1 MLLIYPYYIWREK
14 ISETNDT
21 QQMFIQFM
29 LTKHE
34 NAVLVGDKQVEAVSC
49 WHCLSKGISSYLQA
63 SPNQS

>member
-1 MLLIYPYYIWREK
+1 MWRK
-14 ISETNDT
+14 KNSETNDT
-21 QQMFIQFM
+21 QQFM

-63 SPNQS
+63 SPNQP